1 MRQTDGK
8 KTSKPARS
16 IQENLLFCWVFE
28 QEDVF
33 REIIEAAWSIKVQDL
48 EVVVQE
54 KVYKT
59 PDGTKGIRMDVW
71 GRGKAVQWDVEMQRK
86 ELVDFDARLGFYPT
100 RMQGGA
106 IDAGEEYSELGDTY
120 VLVFCDFDPYG
131 FGDPVYNWLTVL
143 DNHRDYSI
151 DDRRHTMLVNMKA
164 WRQMPEGQIREFAQY
179 AEEDEV
185 TGQLSSKIDNYVQ
198 RFRKHPTERMAEEA
212 VMLASSFQFMLHE
225 EREASRAEGEAC
237 GRDEM
242 AAVAKALLR
251 AERFE
256 DLRALSELQGREL
269 GDAVSRYAE
278 ELGLRG

>member
-1 MRQTDGK
+1 
-8 KTSKPARS
+8 
-16 IQENLLFCWVFE
+16 
-28 QEDVF
+28 
-33 REIIEAAWSIKVQDL
+33 
-48 EVVVQE
+48 
-54 KVYKT
+54 
-59 PDGTKGIRMDVW
+59 MDVW

-86 ELVDFDARLGFYPT
+86 ELVDFDARLGFYHT

-185 TGQLSSKIDNYVQ
+185 TGQLSSKIDSYVQ

-212 VMLASSFQFMLHE
+212 VMLASSFQFMLDE